1 MIIYDGMMYNNNNN
15 NSLIKHNNNDN
26 LWVSVHERRKG
37 TVTYPSPTLTSG
49 V

>member
-1 MIIYDGMMYNNNNN
+1 MIIYDNDIIIII
-15 NSLIKHNNNDN
+15 NSLIKHNNNDH

-37 TVTYPSPTLTSG
+37 TVTYPSPSLTSG